1 MGWRV
6 RTAWWILLCFR
17 HSKLFQ
23 IHHQKARNTDKP
35 PDQIYVNKILN
46 RVTFTAQNEVLCS
59 DSILNRVLSSALNTR
74 GYAEEKITKDKND
87 QTAPQLEITEMVLV
101 HGNIVNNQYQQDS
114 KVWSTFFP
122 SNSFGQLLI
131 ISPTNHI
138 YTETFY
144 LEFSY
149 WSKLCVPRHRRQ

>member
-1 MGWRV
+1 M
-6 RTAWWILLCFR
+6 
-17 HSKLFQ
+17 
-23 IHHQKARNTDKP
+23 
-35 PDQIYVNKILN
+35 N
-46 RVTFTAQNEVLCS
+46 RVTFTAQNEALCS
-59 DSILNRVLSSALNTR
+59 DSILNRVLSSALNTQ

-149 WSKLCVPRHRRQ
+149 